1 MLFNSLTFFIFLSIV
16 IPLYLLL
23 PHRLQNRMLLAASF
37 IFYGWWDW
45 RFCSLLIISTGVN
58 FYCGIQIYKYLN
70 ADRIAK
76 RWKLAAIIF
85 NVSLLGFLKYF
96 NFFTSE
102 LTNALSQMGV
112 NWNLNSLHIILPV
125 GISFYTFQTLSY
137 SMDIYQRD
145 LKPAKNILDFALFV
159 SFFPTLLA
167 GPIERAKNL
176 IPQIIQKRNVS
187 IEQFFRGCYLIFW
200 GLFKKVCIADS
211 LDVLVTPVFNQWQ
224 IGTYSW
230 FDIAAAVILFAIQ
243 IYCDF
248 SGYSDIARGVA
259 KLMGFDL
266 MLNFNLPYF
275 SKSPSEFWHRWH
287 ISLSTWFRDYVYIPL
302 GGSRPSKESSD
313 KLIGKWIHS
322 KWVSPQIF
330 KNIMITFA
338 LSGLWHGANWTFIVW
353 GVYNSLFLIFHKIYT
368 DLLGSCEFYKQW
380 KQSRI
385 YKIIATV
392 VTFILFCYGWLIF
405 RSENITQAWQMTLTL
420 FKTSG
425 PISPYFITF
434 SNMSYII
441 ISSISVCV
449 LIIIQCFQYFKNDLM
464 WMYNQK
470 IWAIRGVFYL
480 ILFYLLLHGATYHAK
495 KFIYFQF

>member
-1 MLFNSLTFFIFLSIV
+1 MVFNSITFFIFLSIV
-16 IPLYLLL
+16 VPLYLLL
-23 PHRLQNRMLLAASF
+23 PHRLQNRMLLVASF
-37 IFYGWWDW
+37 IFYGWLDW

-58 FYCGIQIYKYLN
+58 FYCGIQIYKNLS
-70 ADRIAK
+70 ADRKAAT
-76 RWKLAAIIF
+76 WKLAAIIF
-85 NVSLLGFLKYF
+85 NVTLLGFFKYF

-102 LTNALSQMGV
+102 LTDALNQMGV
-112 NWNLNSLHIILPV
+112 HLNLNSLHIILPL
-125 GISFYTFQTLSY
+125 GISFYTLQALTY
-137 SMDIYQRD
+137 SLDIYKGD

-176 IPQIIQKRNVS
+176 LPQIIQKRNVS
-187 IEQFFRGCYLIFW
+187 IEQFYRGCYLLLW

-211 LDVLVTPVFNQWQ
+211 LDVLVTPVFSQWQ

-230 FDIAAAVILFAIQ
+230 FDITAAVILFAFQ
-243 IYCDF
+243 IYSDF

-302 GGSRPSKESSD
+302 GGSRPAKVSIDRRCKS
-313 KLIGKWIHS
+313 KWIIPS
-322 KWVSPQIF
+322 IVR
-330 KNIMITFA
+330 NIMITFI

-353 GVYNSLFLIFHKIYT
+353 GGYNGLLLIFHKLYT
-368 DLLGSCEFYKQW
+368 DLLGAHEFYKQW

-385 YKIIATV
+385 YKIVATI

-405 RSENITQAWQMTLTL
+405 KAENITQAWQMTLTL
-420 FKTSG
+420 LRS
-425 PISPYFITF
+425 SCSVRLYFVNF
-434 SNMSYII
+434 SNLSYII

-449 LIIIQCFQYFKNDLM
+449 LITVQYFQYINNDLM
-464 WMYNQK
+464 CMYNQK
-470 IWAIRGVFYL
+470 IWVIRGVFYI
-480 ILFYLLLHGATYHAK
+480 ILFYLLLYGATYHAK